1 MANKPIT
8 MIQLKRI
15 IQLKSEGVNKLKIS
29 QSLSLHRR
37 TLDEYLKKFELSGK
51 SYKELLALSESELSY
66 LVYSTLNTNK
76 PDERLKELEK
86 QFDYFTSEL
95 RCVGVTLKT
104 LWKEYNA
111 VNLDGY
117 GYSQFCEHYARFKKR
132 GGATMHFEHLAGENL
147 QVDFAG
153 SPLHYIDKTTGE
165 LIACPVLVCT
175 LPYSGY
181 TYVEALRSARQEDMF
196 AALSR
201 CLEYFGGVPRN
212 IISDN
217 MKQYVKKNDRY
228 EFTFQA
234 LADQWA
240 VYYNTNLVATR
251 PRKPKDKPTVENHVY
266 ISYLNIHASL
276 RNEEHFGLN
285 PLNVRI
291 LEQLQEMN
299 RHRFQK
305 LPGSR
310 IERFIQNEKA
320 TLKPLPSETFTIK
333 HITLAKVQMN
343 YHVFLGEDKHYYSV
357 AHKYIGKKTKIIYD
371 ERTVEIYIG
380 FDRIAA
386 FQRDYRRN
394 GYTTLPEHMP
404 EKHLKYT
411 ETLGWDEDYF
421 ISLAG
426 KIGTSSKEAFK
437 KILASK
443 DFVEQTYK
451 ACLGLKRLSEIY
463 GADRFEA
470 ACSRALRGSHI
481 TYGLIKNIL
490 QKNLDKQ
497 SQLEPDLFT
506 IPQHENLRG
515 KQAYN

>member
-29 QSLSLHRR
+29 QSLSLHRG
-37 TLDEYLKKFELSGK
+37 TLDEYLKKLELSGK
-51 SYKELLALSESELSY
+51 SYKELLELSENELSY
-66 LVYSTLNTNK
+66 LVYSTHNTNK
-76 PDERLKELEK
+76 PDERLKALEK
-86 QFDYFTSEL
+86 QFDYFTAEL
-95 RCVGVTLKT
+95 RRVGVTRRT
-104 LWKEYNA
+104 LWKEYIAENH
-111 VNLDGY
+111 DGY
-117 GYSQFCEHYARFKKR
+117 GYSQFCEHFARYKKR
-132 GGATMHFEHLAGENL
+132 GGATMHFDHIAGENL

-153 SPLHYIDKTTGE
+153 SPMYYIDKVTGE

-181 TYVEALRSARQEDMF
+181 TYVEALRSARQEDLF

-240 VYYNTNLVATR
+240 VYYHTNLVAAR
-251 PRKPKDKPTVENHVY
+251 PRKPKDKPSVENHVY
-266 ISYLNIHASL
+266 VSYLNIHANL
-276 RNEEHFGLN
+276 RNTEYFSLN
-285 PLNVRI
+285 TLNTAI
-291 LEQLQEMN
+291 LKQLQEMN
-299 RHRFQK
+299 RHGFQK

-310 IERFIQNEKA
+310 IERFMQIEKA
-320 TLKPLPSETFTIK
+320 TLKPLPSEAFTIK
-333 HITLAKVQMN
+333 HVTHAKVQMN

-357 AHKYIGKKTKIIYD
+357 PHKYIGKQTKIIYD

-380 FDRIAA
+380 FDRIAV
-386 FQRDYRRN
+386 FKRDYRKN

-421 ISLAG
+421 LSLAG
-426 KIGTSSKEAFK
+426 KIGINSKEAFK
-437 KILASK
+437 RILASK

-463 GADRFEA
+463 GAERFEA
-470 ACSRALRGSHI
+470 ACSRALRGSHM

-490 QKNLDKQ
+490 DKNLDKQ
-497 SQLEPDLFT
+497 PQMEPDLFT
-506 IPQHENLRG
+506 LPLHENLRG
-515 KQAYN
+515 EQAYN